1 MSKNTKAA
9 VVAVAIAASGLGLY
23 KLGSKMLSAE
33 PAKAEHL
40 SNQVWISRLPGD
52 SRDIIGHIVFIEHR
66 RGKFGA
72 VGRSSQWR
80 HSAEIFQWNV
90 EGEVLGMHFPQ
101 DRVKG
106 KAKVRTWE
114 CEGEAPEPFE
124 LCLEISNG
132 DRKVNF
138 YSRKDWEIDV
148 DRASKSF
155 AKIVEDEPALSG
167 MTLPEGIEDLE
178 QDDELDVDSL
188 PNVFTF

>member
-1 MSKNTKAA
+1 MSKKTKAA
-9 VVAVAIAASGLGLY
+9 VVAVAIAASGFGLY
-23 KLGSKMLSAE
+23 KLGSKMLSGDA
-33 PAKAEHL
+33 AKAEHL
-40 SNQVWISRLPGD
+40 SNQVWIQRLPTD
-52 SRDIIGHIVFIEHR
+52 SRDIIGHVVFIEHR

-80 HSAEIFQWNV
+80 HSAEIFQWNMQ
-90 EGEVLGMHFPQ
+90 GDTLGMHFPQ
-101 DRVKG
+101 DRMKG

-148 DRASKSF
+148 DKAEKSF
-155 AKIVEDEPALSG
+155 AKIVKDEPALAG
-167 MTLPEGIEDLE
+167 MGLPEGLEDLE
-178 QDDELDVDSL
+178 QEEKLDVDEM